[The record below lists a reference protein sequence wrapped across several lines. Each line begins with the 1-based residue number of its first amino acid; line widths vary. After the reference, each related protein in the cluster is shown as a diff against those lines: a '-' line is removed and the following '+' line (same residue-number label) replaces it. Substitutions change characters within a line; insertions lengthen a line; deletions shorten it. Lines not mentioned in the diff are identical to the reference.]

1 MTHNL
6 SHDKN
11 CVFYKTS
18 IFLKMTAHARTLH
31 RQKSPILAT
40 DKVTWAMALFIYL
53 FFKTWSF
60 IYFVLKWVGSIFYYI
75 VPIFLTMTLLIMG
88 SALV

>member
-40 DKVTWAMALFIYL
+40 DKVTWDIC
-53 FFKTWSF
+53 
-60 IYFVLKWVGSIFYYI
+60 
-75 VPIFLTMTLLIMG
+75 
-88 SALV
+88 

>member
-40 DKVTWAMALFIYL
+40 DKVTWDICSKKKKRSHGPWPYLFIYFL
-53 FFKTWSF
+53 RHGLSF
-60 IYFVLKWVGSIFYYI
+60 ILS
-75 VPIFLTMTLLIMG
+75 
-88 SALV
+88 